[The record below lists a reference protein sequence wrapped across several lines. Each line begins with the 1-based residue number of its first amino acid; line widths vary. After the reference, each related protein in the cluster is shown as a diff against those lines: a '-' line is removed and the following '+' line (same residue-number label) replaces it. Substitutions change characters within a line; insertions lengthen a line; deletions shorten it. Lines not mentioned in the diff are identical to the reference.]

1 VSDELNE
8 CYVLLGVAPTA
19 SAQELKAAYRDL
31 AKVWHPDRFSHDPR
45 LQQKAQEKLKA
56 INEAYDLLTSG
67 TAGRRRKQTPSPC
80 GVPHETAPPRR
91 VPRHFILAAAAV
103 FGAAFFAASMF
114 LFQTGERPRHASTST
129 TSQTPAAPDVEALP
143 PGGADTPVAGRP
155 ARKNETAAP
164 QASRETRLA
173 GDTEPAQETTQPRPL
188 KTVTVTVD
196 QMSGL
201 LATPDCLV
209 LSRMT
214 YFAGKEPRQYCDT
227 PHRPRLG
234 ARPAPARE
242 DESRLKSFTKRLSPS
257 KWFGGRKA
265 PETGG
270 ARDVQPQPTPTGND
284 DRQNR

>member
-1 VSDELNE
+1 MSDELNE
-8 CYVLLGVAPTA
+8 CYVLLGVAPTV

-67 TAGRRRKQTPSPC
+67 KAVRRPARTPSPA
-80 GVPHETAPPRR
+80 GGPQETTPPRR
-91 VPRHFILAAAAV
+91 GPGHFNLAVAAV

-114 LFQTGERPRHASTST
+114 LFRTGEQPPHASTSPAP
-129 TSQTPAAPDVEALP
+129 QTQAAQGVEAVQ
-143 PGGADTPVAGRP
+143 PGGGDASAAGKP
-155 ARKNETAAP
+155 ARKNEPAAP
-164 QASRETRLA
+164 LASRETQFA

-188 KTVTVTVD
+188 KTVTVTID

-201 LATPDCLV
+201 LATPDCLR

-214 YFAGKEPRQYCDT
+214 YFEGKEPRQYCDT

-234 ARPAPARE
+234 ARQAPARE
-242 DESRLKSFTKRLSPS
+242 DESRLKSFTKRISPS
-257 KWFGGRKA
+257 KWFGGGKA
-265 PETGG
+265 AEAGG
-270 ARDVQPQPTPTGND
+270 ARDVQPQPTPTGGG